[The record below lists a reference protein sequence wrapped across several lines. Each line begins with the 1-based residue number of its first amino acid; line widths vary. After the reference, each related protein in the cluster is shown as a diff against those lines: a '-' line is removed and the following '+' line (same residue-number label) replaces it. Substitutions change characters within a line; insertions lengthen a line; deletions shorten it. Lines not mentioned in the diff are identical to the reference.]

1 MRCPKDWLHAIALTA
16 SLFFATPLPARAE
29 DKALLERGRY
39 LVHHVAMCA
48 QCHSPRDE
56 KGVLKEGELLQG
68 AVVPLRSPYANQ
80 TWAFRAPRLAGLP
93 GRTSSELVTLL
104 TTGKTSEGR
113 TPLPPMPPFRMSAED
128 ASAVAA
134 YLASLRVDAK

>member
-1 MRCPKDWLHAIALTA
+1 MAAL
-16 SLFFATPLPARAE
+16 LFAAPRPARAE

-39 LVHHVAMCA
+39 LVHHVAMCV
-48 QCHSPRDE
+48 QCHSPRDA
-56 KGVLKEGELLQG
+56 KGAPIDKELLQG

-93 GRTSSELVTLL
+93 GRSASELVQLL

-113 TPLPPMPPFRMSAED
+113 TPLPPMPPFRMSADD

-134 YLASLRVDAK
+134 YLASLRVDGE